1 MALVELGRFDGP
13 VAHMIVARLEGEGIM
28 AFAFDTGASLADGSF
43 LLIPVR
49 VMVDDETSPRRRLCC
64 PIFKQPFATAQKFT
78 CR

>member
-13 VAHMIVARLEGEGIM
+13 TAHMIVARLESEGIM

-49 VMVDDETSPRRRLCC
+49 VMVDDEDL
-64 PIFKQPFATAQKFT
+64 AQARTLLPDF
-78 CR
+78 